1 MDHVVP
7 VKDAPDRDEENWNG
21 LCREHHALKTAMENP
36 KETPQQLAWR
46 EEAGRVWRM
55 SLADKITSDIKSL
68 LISGSQ
74 VRVLLR
80 SPMKSIGYM
89 GFSQRVENISHHP
102 PLPWANFS
110 PPFLVTKT
118 PPVAYA

>member
-1 MDHVVP
+1 
-7 VKDAPDRDEENWNG
+7 
-21 LCREHHALKTAMENP
+21 
-36 KETPQQLAWR
+36 
-46 EEAGRVWRM
+46 M

-89 GFSQRVENISHHP
+89 GFSQRVEKGTIVTI
-102 PLPWANFS
+102 LAAAREANFS
-110 PPFLVTKT
+110 PPFPVDENTPRRVSREKFKT
-118 PPVAYA
+118 LRTSFDGSYGALLAAVPIVGSVERRSNPVNQQGR